1 VKDKILEL
9 ESVRGLAALMVV
21 LFHTPAWYLPLFEM
35 SVVRN
40 GFLMVHLF
48 FVLSGFVIYKA
59 YGTRLHTAMDVMK
72 FQALR
77 FGRLYPIH
85 ILFLLVFVGIEGAKY
100 VAATTFGMN
109 LPNAQPFQNGG
120 VAEFIQTLFLV
131 QSLGFTENAKPFN
144 FPSWSISVEF
154 YTYILFALV
163 TLLAPRGKTLVYAVL
178 AILALLAVALLRE
191 DVGNFIFILHC
202 VSGFF
207 LGCLVCQACDILRGA
222 DLRLPAIAP
231 LAVVGLI
238 FVYLWLKPE
247 GEHPY
252 DYDLL
257 IFPLTA
263 MLIFAL
269 QLSVDNPLSRLL
281 RVRTLAWLGTIS
293 YSIYMSHAALI
304 WIVNQ
309 FIRVVLKRSEIS
321 LNGLMHP
328 QLTAGEAVLAYGAL
342 FALVIGLSSLT
353 FLWIENPLREAARRK
368 INFQR
373 AS

>member
-59 YGTRLHTAMDVMK
+59 YGMRLHTATDVMK

-120 VAEFIQTLFLV
+120 IAEFIQTLFLV

-163 TLLAPRGKTLVYAVL
+163 TLLVPRGKTLVYGVL

-191 DVGNFIFILHC
+191 DVANFIFILHC

-222 DLRLPAIAP
+222 DLRLPAITP

-252 DYDLL
+252 DYDLP

-263 MLIFAL
+263 LLIFAL

-281 RVRTLAWLGTIS
+281 RVKTLAWLGTIS

-309 FIRVVLKRSEIS
+309 FIRVVLKRPEIS

-328 QLTAGEAVLAYGAL
+328 QLTAGEALLAYGAL

>member
-1 VKDKILEL
+1 MKDKILEL

>member
-1 VKDKILEL
+1 MKDKILEL

-21 LFHTPAWYLPLFEM
+21 LFHTPAWYLPLFEL
-35 SVVRN
+35 SIVRN

-59 YGTRLHTAMDVMK
+59 YGTRLHSATDAVK

-100 VAATTFGMN
+100 VAATKFGMN

-120 VAEFIQTLFLV
+120 IAEFIQSLFLV

-154 YTYILFALV
+154 YTYILFAVV
-163 TLLAPRGKTLVYAVL
+163 TLLARRGKTLVYAAL
-178 AILALLAVALLRE
+178 AVLALLTVALLRE

-202 VSGFF
+202 VFGFF
-207 LGCLVCQACDILRGA
+207 LGCLVCQACDALRGA
-222 DLRLPAIAP
+222 DLRLPAVAP
-231 LAVVGLI
+231 LAVFVLI
-238 FVYLWLKPE
+238 LVYLWLKPE
-247 GEHPY
+247 GERPY

-263 MLIFAL
+263 LLILAL
-269 QLSVDNPLSRLL
+269 QLADDNPLSRLL
-281 RVRTLAWLGTIS
+281 RAKTLAWLGTIS

-304 WIVNQ
+304 WTANQ
-309 FIRVVLKRSEIS
+309 FIRVVLKRPELSI
-321 LNGLMHP
+321 NGLMHP
-328 QLTAGEAVLAYGAL
+328 QLPAGDAILAYGAL

-368 INFQR
+368 IAFRR

>member
-1 VKDKILEL
+1 MKDKILEL

-21 LFHTPAWYLPLFEM
+21 LFHTPAWYLPLFDL

-59 YGTRLHTAMDVMK
+59 YGTRLRSATDALK

-120 VAEFIQTLFLV
+120 VAEFIQSLFLV
-131 QSLGFTENAKPFN
+131 QSLGFAENAKPFN

-154 YTYILFALV
+154 YTYMLFALV
-163 TLLAPRGKTLVYAVL
+163 TLLMPRGKTLVYAAL
-178 AILALLAVALLRE
+178 ALLALLAVALLRE

-207 LGCLVCQACDILRGA
+207 LGCLLCQACDTLRGA
-222 DLRLPAIAP
+222 DLRLPAITP

-281 RVRTLAWLGTIS
+281 RVQTLAWLGTIS

-304 WIVNQ
+304 WIANQ
-309 FIRVVLKRSEIS
+309 FIRVVLKRPELS

-328 QLTAGEAVLAYGAL
+328 QLTVGEAVLAYGAL

>member
-222 DLRLPAIAP
+222 DLRLPAITP

-281 RVRTLAWLGTIS
+281 RVKTLAWLGTIS

>member
-1 VKDKILEL
+1 MKDKILEL

-21 LFHTPAWYLPLFEM
+21 LFHTPAWYLPLFDV

-59 YGTRLHTAMDVMK
+59 YGARLHTAMDLMK

-120 VAEFIQTLFLV
+120 IAEFIQTLFLV

-163 TLLAPRGKTLVYAVL
+163 TLLAPRGKTFVYAAL
-178 AILALLAVALLRE
+178 AILALLAVAVLRE

-222 DLRLPAIAP
+222 DLRLPAIMP
-231 LAVVGLI
+231 LAVVVLI

-247 GEHPY
+247 GEYPY

-269 QLSVDNPLSRLL
+269 QLSADNPLSRLL
-281 RVRTLAWLGTIS
+281 RVKALAWLGTIS

-304 WIVNQ
+304 WIANQ
-309 FIRVVLKRSEIS
+309 FIRVVLKRPEIS

-342 FALVIGLSSLT
+342 FAMVIGLSSLT
-353 FLWIENPLREAARRK
+353 FLWLENPLREAARRK

-373 AS
+373 LS